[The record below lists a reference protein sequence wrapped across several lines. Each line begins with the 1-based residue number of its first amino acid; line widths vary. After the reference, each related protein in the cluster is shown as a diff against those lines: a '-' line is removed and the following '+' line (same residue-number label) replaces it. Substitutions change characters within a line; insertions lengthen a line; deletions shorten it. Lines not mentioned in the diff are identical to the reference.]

1 MIRRLRLL
9 ALALAA
15 AVLASP
21 ALGASFDCARARASD
36 ERAVC
41 ADRALN
47 DADVRV
53 AQLFGIVGHFL
64 AMGARGAEIDAQ
76 HAWLAERRRCGANR
90 ACLRRLYARRE
101 AELNRILERAYTLG
115 PL

>member
-1 MIRRLRLL
+1 MIRCFRLIG
-9 ALALAA
+9 LALAA
-15 AVLASP
+15 ASLAAP
-21 ALGASFDCARARASD
+21 ALAASFDCARARGPD
-36 ERAVC
+36 ERAIC

-47 DADVRV
+47 DADVRL
-53 AQLFGIVGHFL
+53 AQLFGIVRHFL

-90 ACLRRLYARRE
+90 PCLRRLYARRE
-101 AELNRILERAYTLG
+101 AELTRILERAYTLG

>member
-1 MIRRLRLL
+1 MTSRFRVLGLV
-9 ALALAA
+9 LAA
-15 AVLASP
+15 AALAGP
-21 ALGASFDCARARASD
+21 AAAASFDCANARRAD

-53 AQLFGIVGHFL
+53 GQLYDIARHFL

-76 HAWLAERRRCGANR
+76 RAWLGERRRCGASR
-90 ACLRRLYARRE
+90 ACLKRIYARRE
-101 AELNRILERAYTLG
+101 AELTRILDRAYALG

>member
-1 MIRRLRLL
+1 MKRPIRPAAI
-9 ALALAA
+9 ALALACIAGPA
-15 AVLASP
+15 AA
-21 ALGASFDCARARASD
+21 ASFDCARARAPD

-53 AQLFGIVGHFL
+53 AQLYTIARHFL
-64 AMGARGAEIDAQ
+64 AMGGRGAETDAQ
-76 HAWLAERRRCGANR
+76 RQWLADRRRCGR
-90 ACLRRLYARRE
+90 DRPCLKRLYARRE
-101 AELNRILERAYTLG
+101 AELQRILDRAYRLG

>member
-1 MIRRLRLL
+1 MTSPFGAIG
-9 ALALAA
+9 LALAA
-15 AVLASP
+15 SLFAAP
-21 ALGASFDCARARASD
+21 ALAASFDCARARTAD

-53 AQLFGIVGHFL
+53 AQLYGITRHFL

-76 HAWLAERRRCGANR
+76 RAWLAERRRCGAR
-90 ACLRRLYARRE
+90 RVCLRRLYARRE